1 MKAKYIIGL
10 TVIVAAIILASVSF
24 KDNLKQYVSI
34 PEAKKTFVDVQV
46 KGSLD
51 LDKIRYDL
59 DSQLLMFTLTD
70 ENGEELPVVYSGLKP
85 GNFEQAKEVFAIGKY
100 DGKKFTADK
109 LLIKCPS
116 KYTEEGEQI

>member
-1 MKAKYIIGL
+1 MKFKYIIGL
-10 TVIVAAIILASVSF
+10 VVIVAAIILASVSF
-24 KDNLKQYVSI
+24 KDNLKQYVTI

-51 LDKIRYDL
+51 LNNIRYDL
-59 DSQLLMFTLTD
+59 DSQQLMFTLTD

-85 GNFEQAKEVFAIGKY
+85 GNFEQAKEVVAIGKF
-100 DGKKFTADK
+100 DGKKFTDDK

>member
-10 TVIVAAIILASVSF
+10 TVIVTAIILASVSF
-24 KDNLKQYVSI
+24 KDNLKQYVTI

-51 LDKIRYDL
+51 LDKIKYDL

-70 ENGEELPVVYSGLKP
+70 ENGEELAVVYSGLKP
-85 GNFEQAKEVFAIGKY
+85 GNFEQAKEVVAIGKY

>member
-24 KDNLKQYVSI
+24 KDNLKQYVTI

-51 LDKIRYDL
+51 LDKIKYDL

-85 GNFEQAKEVFAIGKY
+85 GNFEQAKEVVAIGKY